1 MTVKVFATMK
11 SGVTSIL
18 RINDREMAHFVTEF
32 KRATKY
38 GLELWD
44 SYAKVVINYDQIQ
57 KVRFINERTKECI
70 LEY

>member
-1 MTVKVFATMK
+1 MTIKVISTMK

-44 SYAKVVINYDQIQ
+44 AYAKKVVNYNDI
-57 KVRFINERTKECI
+57 KSVRFINEYTHETI

>member
-1 MTVKVFATMK
+1 MK
-11 SGVTSIL
+11 SGATKIL
-18 RINDREMAHFVTEF
+18 RINDSQMAHFVTEF

-44 SYAKVVINYDQIQ
+44 VYAKAVINYDQIK
-57 KVRFINERTKECI
+57 KVRFINEYTKECI